1 MTEYIIPM
9 ITADDYAR
17 EHYGIT
23 FKSACVYRVAGSSA
37 PTRVKVWDNTR
48 RPNPR
53 NGEPVRYGE
62 FGPRDGGN
70 GEFLDPHNRAT
81 DARVSVLLSPESSVI
96 SAHRNGTGTVASG
109 QVYAP
114 GDARLRTGDVLV
126 LVHPDGSHA
135 HVTVRMTNNG
145 HGVAE

>member
-1 MTEYIIPM
+1 MNEYIIPM
-9 ITADDYAR
+9 IAADDYAR

-23 FKSACVYRVAGSSA
+23 HKSACVYRVAGSYS

-53 NGEPVRYGE
+53 
-62 FGPRDGGN
+62 DGVAGAY
-70 GEFLDPHNRAT
+70 LDPHNRAT

-114 GDARLRTGDVLV
+114 GDTRFRTGDVLV
-126 LVHPDGSHA
+126 LVHPDGSHCR
-135 HVTVRMTNNG
+135 VTVRLTNNG